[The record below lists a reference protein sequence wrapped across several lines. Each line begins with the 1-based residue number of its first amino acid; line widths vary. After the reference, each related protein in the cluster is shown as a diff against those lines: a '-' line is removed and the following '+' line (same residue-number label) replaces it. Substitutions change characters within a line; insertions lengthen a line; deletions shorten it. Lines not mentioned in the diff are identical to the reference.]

1 MKIDDQEKDGQKSLR
16 IICAVGLVII
26 VATVLGIELFYSYQF
41 KARNT
46 EQNIRNIAQLVAQN
60 ISYKLNSKQ
69 GLSFFQKNFDSSVLN
84 REIQGIN
91 LDNRGVIEI
100 IDLKLRLIT
109 REPHLSSDKNR
120 LLQLVALQ
128 KFIKEN
134 QSQKIEILISPR
146 DGKKSIYG
154 IQRIEGYPLII
165 LIELPLF
172 DVFLTWYIKVMIYG
186 FLFLLLII
194 LLMTLIKRENNYLQQ
209 TQELMTRFV
218 AMESADD
225 MIVITSK
232 DGTIEYVNP
241 AFTKI
246 TGYQA
251 NEVIGKKPS
260 LLKSGRQNKEFYQR
274 LWKTILSGKGW
285 KGELVNSKKDGT
297 TYYEEMTIAPV
308 KNSLNEIIRFV
319 AVKRDISD
327 RKQLEAQLAWLAH
340 FDKLTGLPNRVLFF
354 DRLERAI
361 TQAQRQKTRFAVL
374 FIDLDGFK
382 LVNDCLGHQSGDFV
396 LQEVAK
402 RLSLSVRKSDTV
414 ARMGG
419 DEFTLILTNIY
430 HRNDVIKIAQTIL
443 LALSQRCVV
452 NGHECQI
459 GASIGISFY
468 PDDGTDLETLVNK
481 ADAAMYRG
489 KHQGKNRYEFA
500 STEESVT
507 VCINHFIPLS
517 DLETQGEG
525 EKGTRGLGD

>member
-1 MKIDDQEKDGQKSLR
+1 MGFIYHLLENMKIDYQEKEGQKFLR
-16 IICAVGLVII
+16 IIYAVGLAII
-26 VATVLGIELFYSYQF
+26 VATALGIELFYSYQLT
-41 KARNT
+41 ARNT
-46 EQNIRNIAQLVAQN
+46 ERNIRNIAQLLAQN

-69 GLSFFQKNFDSSVLN
+69 GLSFSQKNFDYSVLN
-84 REIQGIN
+84 PEIQGIN

-109 REPHLSSDKNR
+109 REPHLSPDKNR
-120 LLQLVALQ
+120 SLQLVALQ

-134 QSQKIEILISPR
+134 QSQKIEILISPIN
-146 DGKKSIYG
+146 GKKSIYG
-154 IQRIEGYPLII
+154 MQRIEGYPLIL
-165 LIELPLF
+165 LIKLPLF
-172 DVFLTWYIKVMIYG
+172 DVFLSWYIKAIIYG
-186 FLFLLLII
+186 ILFLLLII
-194 LLMTLIKRENNYLQQ
+194 LLMILIKRENNYLHQ

-225 MIVITSK
+225 MIVITGK

-251 NEVIGKKPS
+251 TEVIGKNPS
-260 LLKSGRQNKEFYQR
+260 LLKSGRQNKEFYQK
-274 LWKTILSGKGW
+274 LWKTILSGTGW
-285 KGELVNSKKDGT
+285 KGELINSKKDGT

-361 TQAQRQKTRFAVL
+361 AEAQRQQTRFAVV

-382 LVNDCLGHQSGDFV
+382 LVNDCLGHQSGDLV

-419 DEFTLILTNIY
+419 DEFTLILGNIS

-489 KHQGKNRYEFA
+489 KYQGKNRYEFA

-507 VCINHFIPLS
+507 NSHFS
-517 DLETQGEG
+517 STDH
-525 EKGTRGLGD
+525 